1 MEQNAMQAFGELI
14 RRRLSVESFDPDR
27 DVGEELIRQLVE
39 DAAESPSS
47 FNIQHWRFVA
57 VRSAADRERLCRA
70 AYGQRQV
77 ADAPVTFIILG
88 DLQGAEQLPQVLD
101 RAVEQGAMA
110 RLKADAWIR
119 QARQIYAD
127 AGQARDEALRS
138 CSLAAMTMMLAAEA
152 RGLGSCPL
160 SGFDP
165 ARVAREFGVDERY
178 VPVLLLAIGYPA
190 SSETTRKPRLPLDD
204 VLTFDHARGL

>member
-1 MEQNAMQAFGELI
+1 MEQNAIQAFEDLI

-27 DVGEELIRQLVE
+27 DVGEALIRRLVE
-39 DAAESPSS
+39 DAAETPSS

-57 VRSAADRERLCRA
+57 VRGAEDRERLCRA

-88 DLQGAEQLPQVLD
+88 DLQGADHLPELLD
-101 RAVEQGAMA
+101 RAVEQGVMA
-110 RLKADAWIR
+110 RPKADAWVR

-152 RGLGSCPL
+152 QGLATCPL
-160 SGFDP
+160 SGFD
-165 ARVAREFGVDERY
+165 AEQVRREFGVADRF
-178 VPVLLLAIGYPA
+178 VPVMLLSVGYPA
-190 SSETTRKPRLPLDD
+190 EIDTARKPRLGVDEILA
-204 VLTFDHARGL
+204 FDRSSF